1 MNRLHYYLFSIQ
13 IRSPL
18 HHHFRWLESE
28 EKGLNYFPLKH
39 TKPVDID
46 YRLPFAYAEEE
57 RLFREGFRQCILE
70 FGGGS
75 GEWGWGGGQKHMPLL
90 WGPAKPLFLTSGD
103 RTGLFMSVHPSIY
116 ARTKRESI
124 CSWILPKYKRLSL
137 SLYCLRLRVCGLPS
151 MSFFFTLE
159 NGVLFPSARF

>member
-1 MNRLHYYLFSIQ
+1 M
-13 IRSPL
+13 
-18 HHHFRWLESE
+18 
-28 EKGLNYFPLKH
+28 
-39 TKPVDID
+39 
-46 YRLPFAYAEEE
+46 
-57 RLFREGFRQCILE
+57 FREGFRQCILE
-70 FGGGS
+70 LGGGS

-151 MSFFFTLE
+151 MSFFHSRKWSFIPFSVRGSKCLGLYCRLTVASDRMRFLCNPVK
-159 NGVLFPSARF
+159 NGESDGPKV